1 VKANWFAINRS
12 IVANA
17 LFVKRPLW
25 GWAWVHILT
34 RTSYKT
40 EQVCLTEVYRE
51 LSEHFTYSQ
60 WRHMVG
66 VFVKEGMLEI
76 SETVNLGDKAGHRQM
91 ASVLNWSKYQKTAQ
105 SEQQSERR
113 ASDSASAER
122 NNVQNGENDTS
133 AQSERRASDS
143 ASAERAAVSIKN
155 IQQEK
160 EKRPSEARDPESE
173 KAYGEVAYAAG
184 HNVAEWLRDKRN
196 FDFVRAVALWG
207 DQLEDLWTAAVHA
220 DSRKLGDKAKFRFQD
235 ACEGDLDLG
244 VKPPP
249 GGVNGSA
256 APPAVE
262 YGDVV
267 CHPEHG
273 EWLVDRI
280 DPIAQKCEQSEKYF
294 WVPMSEVTVVRRR
307 SDCYA

>member
-133 AQSERRASDS
+133 AQSERRANDS
-143 ASAERAAVSIKN
+143 ASAERAAVSIKK
-155 IQQEK
+155 IQQGK
-160 EKRPSEARDPESE
+160 KRRRGRRHLTTFRRRVGPRRDAGQPNPRIQEIQNQNTSAASSEV
-173 KAYGEVAYAAG
+173 KTLGT
-184 HNVAEWLRDKRN
+184 RN
-196 FDFVRAVALWG
+196 QRLMALLVLPPQPRRG
-207 DQLEDLWTAAVHA
+207 
-220 DSRKLGDKAKFRFQD
+220 R
-235 ACEGDLDLG
+235 GDLAK
-244 VKPPP
+244 KPASNQPSARFS
-249 GGVNGSA
+249 GS
-256 APPAVE
+256 
-262 YGDVV
+262 
-267 CHPEHG
+267 
-273 EWLVDRI
+273 
-280 DPIAQKCEQSEKYF
+280 
-294 WVPMSEVTVVRRR
+294 
-307 SDCYA
+307 